1 MAGLFAPSAR
11 SAGTV
16 PNLKLSPTTPSS
28 LQRTAGNAASS
39 TTGAGGTPV
48 SKTPSKRLSMLPGA
62 GASSSAFPDSS
73 LSLKRVI
80 GCSTNAFDSHPPSR
94 SFAYTAGA
102 AAVVVTLDEELQ
114 VTQRFFRAR
123 PNAPTLALAA
133 ATPRDEGRIRAAA
146 SLREAG
152 IGYSP
157 SPIAADD
164 SPGGKTWS
172 ARERIKAATSLSFS
186 PDGKWLAVG
195 ETGYNPRVLIFSMSR
210 DVPSD
215 VPVAAM
221 AEHTF
226 GVRGVAFSPDSKF
239 LASIGTANEYA
250 FPPTS

>member
-1 MAGLFAPSAR
+1 MAGFFTPTTR
-11 SAGTV
+11 SAGAI
-16 PNLKLSPTTPSS
+16 PNLKPSP
-28 LQRTAGNAASS
+28 ASS
-39 TTGAGGTPV
+39 PAFPSQRGSAKTVPKRQFSAPTTGAST
-48 SKTPSKRLSMLPGA
+48 
-62 GASSSAFPDSS
+62 AFPDSN

-102 AAVVVTLDEELQ
+102 AAVVVTLDEELE

-123 PNAPTLALAA
+123 PNAPTLTSA
-133 ATPRDEGRIRAAA
+133 ATGSSYNPSIPQGEGRVRAAA

-157 SPIAADD
+157 SPSSSAFGDD
-164 SPGGKTWS
+164 SSSSKTWT
-172 ARERIKAATSLSFS
+172 ARERIKAATCLSLS

-195 ETGYNPRVLIFSMSR
+195 ETGYSPRVLVFSVSK

-215 VPVAAM
+215 LPVAAM

-226 GVRGVAFSPDSKF
+226 GVCDVAFSPDSKY
-239 LASIGTANEYA
+239 LASIGTANEYVYVPA
-250 FPPTS
+250 IV

>member
-1 MAGLFAPSAR
+1 MAGPFTPVSRTTAAI
-11 SAGTV
+11 
-16 PNLKLSPTTPSS
+16 PNLKLTPTPSS
-28 LQRTAGNAASS
+28 
-39 TTGAGGTPV
+39 
-48 SKTPSKRLSMLPGA
+48 
-62 GASSSAFPDSS
+62 SSSPGLYSQRSGVNTSKSPGKRISNNNNSTSAAFPDST

-123 PNAPTLALAA
+123 PNAPTLATAA
-133 ATPRDEGRIRAAA
+133 AGAYHAPSTPQNESRVRAAA

-157 SPIAADD
+157 TPVTDD
-164 SPGGKTWS
+164 SPGAKTWS

-195 ETGYNPRVLIFSMSR
+195 ETGYNPRVLIFSMSK

-221 AEHTF
+221 SEHTF
-226 GVRGVAFSPDSKF
+226 GVRGVAFSPDSKY
-239 LASIGTANEYA
+239 LASIGTANE
-250 FPPTS
+250 